1 MVCDPKS
8 RRKLFLVMAER
19 EQQPSLHPPHTDPT
33 TGSSQASH
41 VLANLVYA
49 AAKFDAPELIR
60 TIFDS
65 SSGGVVFHAYKD
77 SAKLPESVARDHGK
91 DDTAT
96 YLEEVTTRFYEEIK
110 SGKEFNQTVDWLE
123 LIKAADEAQATISS
137 DHDTEE
143 RDRNHLESNLVKE
156 SGYSADFESSPSLSS
171 DSESSDSEHHTLTS
185 SYEVKTR
192 LAKNSTVITAHV
204 KRDVIPPVKEE
215 SSVFPSTA
223 SESGIS
229 PSAEMESGVTPS
241 DTKEK
246 DITP

>member
-123 LIKAADEAQATISS
+123 LIKAADEAQAN
-137 DHDTEE
+137 HDTEE